1 MSHPEHTVKSRV
13 AAISILASAVMAA
26 AKFVVGIAIGSL
38 ALISEALHSSVD
50 LVATV
55 ITWLVVRVS
64 GKPADKEHHYGH
76 GKLESLSA
84 LGVIAMLYVLA
95 GGILV
100 ESWSRLREGAIPP
113 TLSAIPFIV
122 LLIDIGVNFWRARA
136 LHRTA
141 RDTKSQALAADALH
155 FASDVLGSLAVIA
168 GLALSGLGY
177 AWGDAAAAIGVA
189 VVISLLG
196 LRLARSTVETLLDR
210 APEGVS
216 EKAAA
221 AIKAVPG
228 VVGVER
234 LRVRMVGPT
243 HFIDAIVQVPRT
255 FPIDRVDEIKRKAQA
270 AVTRALDDADL
281 TFTAVPVARDNES
294 VRERIMVIARNSGL
308 AVHHVTVHDL
318 GGKLTVSIDLEVDGG
333 MELTAAHDIAQDLER
348 NIRDEFGEDVEVDTH
363 IEPLEP
369 ELPHGVDAAPDRV
382 ETIRTALTRF
392 AADSAIHD
400 IHSVR
405 VRDTDAGEIVNFHC
419 HAAPSMSVIEVHE
432 NVDEIER
439 ALRRAFPAVKRVIS
453 HAEPPDAQSN
463 PANAGRVLVSDSPR
477 RCVARVIRRW
487 TRFIFIN
494 ESLTLDRPRKLD
506 SNRCDSEVAGGSAE
520 LGAEDFAI
528 SFPWGLKAWRA
539 HTRRARAS
547 NPIRSRDWR
556 SRSRNRPII
565 GS

>member
-1 MSHPEHTVKSRV
+1 MNHPDHNAKSRV
-13 AAISILASAVMAA
+13 AAISIFASAGMAA

-55 ITWLVVRVS
+55 VTWLVVQVS
-64 GKPADKEHHYGH
+64 DRPADEEHHYGH

-100 ESWSRLREGAIPP
+100 AAWGRLREGTPPP
-113 TLSAIPFIV
+113 TLPAIPFIV
-122 LLIDIGVNFWRARA
+122 LLVDIAVNLWRARA

-155 FASDVLGSLAVIA
+155 FASDVLGSIAVII

-177 AWGDAAAAIGVA
+177 RWGDAAAAIGVA

-216 EKAAA
+216 DKAAG
-221 AIKAVPG
+221 AIRGVPG
-228 VVGVER
+228 VVGIER
-234 LRVRMVGPT
+234 LRARMVGPT

-255 FPIDRVDEIKRKAQA
+255 FPIDRIDEIKRKAQA
-270 AVTRALDDADL
+270 AVTKAFDDADL

-318 GGKLTVSIDLEVDGG
+318 GGKLTVSIDLEVDGA
-333 MELTAAHDIAQDLER
+333 MELTAAHAIAHDLER
-348 NIRDEFGEDVEVDTH
+348 DIRDEFGDVEVDTH

-369 ELPHGVDAAPDRV
+369 ELPQGTDAPPDRV
-382 ETIRTALTRF
+382 EIIKAALTQF
-392 AADSAIHD
+392 AAD
-400 IHSVR
+400 
-405 VRDTDAGEIVNFHC
+405 GEIH
-419 HAAPSMSVIEVHE
+419 
-432 NVDEIER
+432 
-439 ALRRAFPAVKRVIS
+439 
-453 HAEPPDAQSN
+453 
-463 PANAGRVLVSDSPR
+463 
-477 RCVARVIRRW
+477 
-487 TRFIFIN
+487 
-494 ESLTLDRPRKLD
+494 
-506 SNRCDSEVAGGSAE
+506 
-520 LGAEDFAI
+520 
-528 SFPWGLKAWRA
+528 
-539 HTRRARAS
+539 
-547 NPIRSRDWR
+547 
-556 SRSRNRPII
+556 
-565 GS
+565 